1 MRTFSRTNQFKKDVK
16 RAEKRGKDMAKLK
29 AMLERL
35 IDGEPL
41 PPECRDHR
49 LRGDF
54 AGSRD
59 CHIESDWLL
68 IHALSAAPSGTT
80 QLTLGRKSGSLC
92 AAIIYEFA
100 ETHAG

>member
-1 MRTFSRTNQFKKDVK
+1 MRTCSRTNQFKKDVK

-35 IDGEPL
+35 IDGEAL
-41 PPECRDHR
+41 PPKCRDHP

-54 AGSRD
+54 PGSRD

-68 IHALSAAPSGTT
+68 IYTLTEKDAHVCFERVGTHSD
-80 QLTLGRKSGSLC
+80 LFR
-92 AAIIYEFA
+92 
-100 ETHAG
+100 

>member
-1 MRTFSRTNQFKKDVK
+1 MKTFSRTNQFKKDVK

-41 PPECRDHR
+41 PPECRDHP

-68 IHALSAAPSGTT
+68 IYTLTEKGANVCFERVGTHSD
-80 QLTLGRKSGSLC
+80 LFR
-92 AAIIYEFA
+92 
-100 ETHAG
+100 